1 MIGIQKV
8 CGCDESIA
16 EVSLLAQNGVS
27 LLPHQTVC
35 IHLLW
40 AAVVCA
46 HCSEDRL
53 LIQLFTDGWFAGL
66 STLCLNKTGIL
77 RVWGVTVRNQQSWAS
92 HGAFEFITGQ
102 FSLWMH
108 QEKCSDSISIWLTG
122 TTPAAQTLVIAIRVD
137 AIQDN
142 TLFIIWT
149 VCHMDFVCAIIMA
162 FSEGIPTLWDVGN
175 FNRPVFHGWKFLNN
189 VHLFGYLLAALE
201 QSFWDISVQGVNY
214 LFLPPLGRILTSGMC
229 TNWVKFY
236 HMHLLLDISRF
247 ILVLYFVLL
256 TTTVLLIVLSR
267 NISFS
272 AGLWHGKR
280 YDDLSHGICK
290 GSIFNAL

>member
-1 MIGIQKV
+1 M
-8 CGCDESIA
+8 
-16 EVSLLAQNGVS
+16 
-27 LLPHQTVC
+27 
-35 IHLLW
+35 HLLLKRSSVLITLFKNHSVPYKLAW
-40 AAVVCA
+40 IFLQP
-46 HCSEDRL
+46 DR
-53 LIQLFTDGWFAGL
+53 IQILGRVSIDGKDPWRQDNETEP
-66 STLCLNKTGIL
+66 S
-77 RVWGVTVRNQQSWAS
+77 
-92 HGAFEFITGQ
+92 
-102 FSLWMH
+102 
-108 QEKCSDSISIWLTG
+108 
-122 TTPAAQTLVIAIRVD
+122 PAAQTLVIAIRVD